1 MADEAFFPGRPQP
14 HLPSLIPLFPSET
27 PLVPQC
33 LTFSLW
39 LYLSLSETSIT
50 HSKGT
55 PLPTPGRWSHY
66 FLTPN
71 SVHTSDRLAL
81 HYLYTV
87 TSPPGKS
94 ISKVEPKASSYFYPQ
109 CPPQAG
115 TLEDMEKHVLHGWL
129 TSHVESNH
137 LPSSLFFFPPSGLR
151 LSGVLKVKTTFS
163 FISWVLLQ
171 ISCLKYLKFVM

>member
-1 MADEAFFPGRPQP
+1 MR
-14 HLPSLIPLFPSET
+14 HSSLYAPNPTSPVSSHSSLRRHPLFPSVWPSHYDST
-27 PLVPQC
+27 SLCLKCPSPTQRAHPSLPLADGV
-33 LTFSLW
+33 
-39 LYLSLSETSIT
+39 
-50 HSKGT
+50 
-55 PLPTPGRWSHY
+55 Y

-87 TSPPGKS
+87 TSPSSKS

-137 LPSSLFFFPPSGLR
+137 LLSSLFFPPHQG
-151 LSGVLKVKTTFS
+151 
-163 FISWVLLQ
+163 
-171 ISCLKYLKFVM
+171 